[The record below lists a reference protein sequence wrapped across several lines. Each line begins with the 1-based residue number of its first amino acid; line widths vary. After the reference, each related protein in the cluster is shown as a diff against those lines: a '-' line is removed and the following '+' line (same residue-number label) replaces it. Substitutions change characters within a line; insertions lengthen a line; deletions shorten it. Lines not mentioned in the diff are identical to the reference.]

1 MSTRRQARECALKM
15 LYIVDNCNIIMS
27 DIEQFNLIK
36 NKLYRDFAITLF
48 KGVCNSKLQIDTI
61 IKRYVI
67 NWDIKRIAV
76 VDRNIL
82 RIAIFEIIAILDT
95 PVKVII
101 NEAIEISKKYSTKD
115 SFKFINGILDKV
127 KLLRNNK

>member
-1 MSTRRQARECALKM
+1 
-15 LYIVDNCNIIMS
+15 MS